1 MSSIPALTPGERGA
15 AEPETAPVLTI
26 DPGTGT
32 FLRRP
37 RLLMSAARLGLGDY
51 RRTRDLLRLLGYC
64 PSAAV
69 AVLDLSEMEATA
81 EAARRAGSP
90 AWSCTRH
97 VEVLIALLAERA
109 ITGG

>member
-1 MSSIPALTPGERGA
+1 MCPIPALAFIEAITPVAPEFGA
-15 AEPETAPVLTI
+15 ESAP
-26 DPGTGT
+26 G
-32 FLRRP
+32 LRRP
-37 RLLMSAARLGLGDY
+37 RLLMSAARHGLGEY
-51 RRTRDLLRLLGYC
+51 RRARDLLRLLGYC

-69 AVLDLSEMEATA
+69 AVVDLAEMEASA

-109 ITGG
+109 LSGS